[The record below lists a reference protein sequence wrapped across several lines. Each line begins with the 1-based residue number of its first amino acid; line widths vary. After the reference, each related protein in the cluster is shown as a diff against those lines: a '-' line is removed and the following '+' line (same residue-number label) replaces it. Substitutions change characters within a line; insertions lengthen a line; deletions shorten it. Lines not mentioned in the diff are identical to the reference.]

1 MGPTDDTNSE
11 VDSGLNTPAPS
22 AAPGADSSTNSGK
35 TVSTDQAAS
44 SVGTDE
50 SAKST
55 IPDLPGNVDSE
66 TSRRSP
72 PEAITAPAPSTQSEA
87 DVTPVEDVAPEDDVA
102 TEQSPAQT
110 PDPVIASTVTIPA
123 GDSGEGGEWNLLQEK
138 IQDWVSANNLS
149 ALWEQVR
156 LPAQILVAL
165 IVLILVLQIYGGI
178 LRTIAAVPLAPG
190 LLELAGIFAVANFSV
205 RRLIKSSERKKVL
218 SSVRERWTQFIGR

>member
-22 AAPGADSSTNSGK
+22 AAPDADSSTNSGK

-55 IPDLPGNVDSE
+55 VPDLPGNVDSE
-66 TSRRSP
+66 TSRKSP

-205 RRLIKSSERKKVL
+205 RRLIKTSERKKVL

>member
-1 MGPTDDTNSE
+1 MGPTDDSNSE

-44 SVGTDE
+44 SEGTDE

-66 TSRRSP
+66 TSRKSP

-87 DVTPVEDVAPEDDVA
+87 DVTPVEDVAPKDDVA
-102 TEQSPAQT
+102 SEQSPAQT

-149 ALWEQVR
+149 ALWDQVR

>member
-11 VDSGLNTPAPS
+11 VESGLNTPAPS

-44 SVGTDE
+44 SEGTDE
-50 SAKST
+50 SAKSI

-66 TSRRSP
+66 TSRKSP

-87 DVTPVEDVAPEDDVA
+87 DVSPVEDVAPEDDVA

>member
-1 MGPTDDTNSE
+1 MGPTDDSNSE
-11 VDSGLNTPAPS
+11 VDNGLNTPAPS

-66 TSRRSP
+66 TSRKSP

-87 DVTPVEDVAPEDDVA
+87 DVTPVEDVAPKDDVA
-102 TEQSPAQT
+102 SEQSPAQT

-156 LPAQILVAL
+156 LPAQILVAM

-178 LRTIAAVPLAPG
+178 LRTIAAVPLASG

>member
-22 AAPGADSSTNSGK
+22 AAPDADSSTNSGK

-44 SVGTDE
+44 SEGTDE
-50 SAKST
+50 AKST
-55 IPDLPGNVDSE
+55 IPVLPGNADSDA
-66 TSRRSP
+66 RKSP
-72 PEAITAPAPSTQSEA
+72 PKAITAPAPSTQSEA

>member
-1 MGPTDDTNSE
+1 MGPTDDSNSE

-44 SVGTDE
+44 SEGTDE

-66 TSRRSP
+66 TSRKSP

-87 DVTPVEDVAPEDDVA
+87 DVTPVEDVAPKDDVA
-102 TEQSPAQT
+102 SEQSPAQT

-205 RRLIKSSERKKVL
+205 RRLIKTSERKKVL
-218 SSVRERWTQFIGR
+218 SSVRERWTQFVG

>member
-22 AAPGADSSTNSGK
+22 AAPDADSSTNSGK

-55 IPDLPGNVDSE
+55 IPDLPGNADSE
-66 TSRRSP
+66 IARKSP
-72 PEAITAPAPSTQSEA
+72 PKAITAPAPSTQSEA
-87 DVTPVEDVAPEDDVA
+87 DVTPVEDVAPKDDVA
-102 TEQSPAQT
+102 SEQSPAQT

-156 LPAQILVAL
+156 LPAQILVAM

>member
-66 TSRRSP
+66 TSRKSP

-87 DVTPVEDVAPEDDVA
+87 DVTPVEDVAPKDDVA
-102 TEQSPAQT
+102 SEQSPAQT

>member
-11 VDSGLNTPAPS
+11 VESGLNTPAPS

-44 SVGTDE
+44 SEGTDE

-66 TSRRSP
+66 TSRKSP

-87 DVTPVEDVAPEDDVA
+87 DVTPVEDVAPKDDVA
-102 TEQSPAQT
+102 SEQSPAQT

-156 LPAQILVAL
+156 LPAQILVAM

-205 RRLIKSSERKKVL
+205 RRLIKTSERKKVL

>member
-35 TVSTDQAAS
+35 TVSTDQAS
-44 SVGTDE
+44 SSEGTDE

-55 IPDLPGNVDSE
+55 VTDQSGNADSE
-66 TSRRSP
+66 TARKSP
-72 PEAITAPAPSTQSEA
+72 PEAITAPAPSTQSQA
-87 DVTPVEDVAPEDDVA
+87 DVTPVEDVASEDDVA

-149 ALWEQVR
+149 ALWDQVR

-190 LLELAGIFAVANFSV
+190 LLELAGIFAVSNFSV

>member
-11 VDSGLNTPAPS
+11 VESGLNTPAPS

-44 SVGTDE
+44 SEGTHE
-50 SAKST
+50 AKST

-66 TSRRSP
+66 TSRKSP